1 MALHPM
7 AEDYLD
13 SNIDALNLNHAN
25 KVAREVHSK
34 GLGGLGPQRGK
45 CPYHTLA
52 YLPHLGYP
60 LYLIPLARALGH
72 I

>member
-34 GLGGLGPQRGK
+34 GLGGLGPSVASAPITLWPT
-45 CPYHTLA
+45 CHTSDTH
-52 YLPHLGYP
+52 Y
-60 LYLIPLARALGH
+60 I
-72 I
+72 